1 MELRDVVALAWKR
14 RWLVLLVT
22 LLTVGIGTALAASR
36 PEKYEST
43 ATVAVTPDFSKGNF
57 VPPDTVA
64 ALVQTYA
71 QTAKSALTKQ
81 RASQLAGRPLPGI
94 VKTGTQQDAGILT
107 ITGRAGT
114 QPDATLTARKVTQA
128 FIQSVSANKLVTARV
143 VDPASTPKKAV
154 EPRPPLIVAAAL
166 LLGLAGGVLLAF
178 ALEHFRRR
186 IETAADVAEFTPAP
200 VIGRL
205 PKQRALSQNGVA
217 PIWQVG
223 VELPKLAH
231 LQEAFRA
238 LRTNLEFLTE
248 TGGSVIQVTSPVPG
262 QGKSTVVA
270 NLGIALA
277 QIGVETVIVDADLR
291 RPMQNQIFGVDNR
304 RGLST
309 QLVVGGTAIEPSPTE
324 YPQLRVLPSGPVPHN
339 STEIL
344 HIRFRGVI
352 EELRRTGATV
362 IVDSSPLLPISDAR
376 VIAPVM
382 DGVLLV
388 LDAGSQKPAELRS
401 AIEKLE
407 LSGARLLGIVLNRTG
422 DEDDAGAGYEY
433 YRVVQASEETREES
447 PAAR

>member
-22 LLTVGIGTALAASR
+22 VLTVGLGAALAVTR
-36 PEKYEST
+36 PTKYEST
-43 ATVAVTPDFSKGNF
+43 ATVAVTPDFSRGDF

-81 RASQLAGRPLPGI
+81 RASQLAGRPLPGQ
-94 VKTGTQQDAGILT
+94 VKTGTQQDSGILT

-114 QPDATLTARKVTQA
+114 PEDASFTSRYVTRA
-128 FIQSVSANKLVTARV
+128 FTQSVAGNRLVAARV
-143 VDPASTPKKAV
+143 VDPSGTPKKV
-154 EPRPPLIVAAAL
+154 EPRPPLIISAAL

-186 IETAADVAEFTPAP
+186 IATTSDVAEFTTAP

-205 PKQRALSQNGVA
+205 PKQRSLAQNGVD

-223 VELPKLAH
+223 VEMPKLAH

-248 TGGSVIQVTSPVPG
+248 QTGSVIQITSPEPG

-270 NLGIALA
+270 NLGIAVA
-277 QIGVETVIVDADLR
+277 QIGIDTIIVDADLR
-291 RPMQNQIFGVDNR
+291 RPMQHEIFGVENR

-309 QLVVGGTAIEPSPTE
+309 RLVVGDSSIEPVPTG
-324 YPQLRVLPSGPVPHN
+324 YPQLRLLPSGPVPHN

-344 HIRFRGVI
+344 HIRFQSVVD
-352 EELRRTGATV
+352 ELRGSGATV
-362 IVDSSPLLPISDAR
+362 LVDSSPLLPISDAR

-388 LDAGSQKPAELRS
+388 LDAGTQKPAELRS

-407 LSGARLLGIVLNRTG
+407 LSGAKLIGVVLNRSG
-422 DEDDAGAGYEY
+422 EDMAAGGGYEY
-433 YRVVQASEETREES
+433 YRAGRVQEDDREES